1 MRKLYLVGGQN
12 VELEENDELFLE
24 YFMVE
29 ELKDCGPVF
38 GIEITGRRGAEL
50 TREYTG
56 AISDDVGFVRRLAEK
71 LYLGVVTPISLVEQV
86 DQLLEVFA

>member
-1 MRKLYLVGGQN
+1 MKKLYLVGDQN
-12 VELEENDELFLE
+12 IELEEREELYLE

-29 ELKDCGPVF
+29 EQKECGAVF
-38 GIEITGRRGAEL
+38 GIEITGRRGAEI

-71 LYLGVVTPISLVEQV
+71 LYLGVVTPITLAEQV